1 MLYVLHTVSP
11 AELGSEDSVLA
22 YAVAAIA
29 LAAGMYVAVPV
40 AGVWYL
46 ARRRL

>member
-22 YAVAAIA
+22 YAAAAIA